1 MNDQSKNNFLKKTE
15 IFASLTDQEME
26 QVINKMVVK
35 QFKKSETILY
45 EEDTSEYMY
54 IILYGKVKAV
64 RTTED
69 GKEIILAM
77 HKTGS
82 FFGEMSMIDGK
93 TAPASVIATEDSLI
107 AIISRKDF
115 FSIIFLN
122 NKVTSNLL
130 KILCSRLRRC
140 WDTIQLL
147 NFNNALH
154 RTKMLLLML
163 VDDYG
168 EKTPEGTVLNIKLTH
183 QDISNMTGLTRES
196 VTRVIDKLQKNKEII
211 ILKNKSICLTS
222 AFVQEEIRIPIK

>member
-1 MNDQSKNNFLKKTE
+1 MNEEYKNTFLKKTE
-15 IFASLTDQEME
+15 IFASLTDKEME
-26 QVINKMVVK
+26 QVINKMAVK
-35 QFKKSETILY
+35 QFKKNETILY

-54 IILYGKVKAV
+54 IILLGKVKAV

-77 HKTGS
+77 HKAGS

-93 TAPASVIATEDSLI
+93 TAPASVIATEDALI
-107 AIISRKDF
+107 AIISKQDF
-115 FSIIFLN
+115 FSIIFLH
-122 NKVTSNLL
+122 NKVTTNLL

-154 RTKMLLLML
+154 RTKMMLLML
-163 VDDYG
+163 IDDYG
-168 EKTPEGTVLNIKLTH
+168 EKTPEGTSLNIKLTH

-211 ILKNKSICLTS
+211 ILKNKSICLTP
-222 AFVQEEIRIPIK
+222 AFMQDDIKIPFK